1 MQMKKYRFSEKQ
13 IKEIKAARKENKN
26 KRIDKRL
33 QVLEL
38 KSEGKTTKRIE
49 ELTEYGHAHIA
60 SLVKEYFENGIE
72 SIIGNHYKG
81 NRRNMSYEEEEELLT
96 PFMAKAE
103 AGMMVDVAEI
113 EKVYVEKVGHTI
125 GSGQIYYVLKR
136 HGWRKVLPRSRHPKK
151 ADEEAIEASKK
162 LTTE

>member
-72 SIIGNHYKG
+72 SIIGNHYKQ
-81 NRRNMSYEEEEELLT
+81 
-96 PFMAKAE
+96 PIQQF
-103 AGMMVDVAEI
+103 
-113 EKVYVEKVGHTI
+113 
-125 GSGQIYYVLKR
+125 Q
-136 HGWRKVLPRSRHPKK
+136 
-151 ADEEAIEASKK
+151 
-162 LTTE
+162 

>member
-1 MQMKKYRFSEKQ
+1 M
-13 IKEIKAARKENKN
+13 
-26 KRIDKRL
+26 
-33 QVLEL
+33 
-38 KSEGKTTKRIE
+38 TTK
-49 ELTEYGHAHIA
+49 T
-60 SLVKEYFENGIE
+60 F
-72 SIIGNHYKG
+72 KG

-136 HGWRKVLPRSRHPKK
+136 HGWRKVLPRRRNPRR
-151 ADEEAIEASKK
+151 
-162 LTTE
+162 TR